1 MDPSTVLIFL
11 LMGLFI
17 GLLFLGV
24 PVGFSL
30 GGSAIAVTAIAVVI
44 DAWFGMDTGLSFR
57 RFSIVVDRVFGI
69 MKSDVLVALPMF
81 ILMGNVLDH
90 SGVAENMMQSLQRIL
105 GRVPGGLA
113 LGVTIIGIMLAAST
127 GIIGAS
133 IVLLGT
139 LTLPVMMQLKYS
151 PALATG
157 TVCSAGTLGIL
168 IPPSIMLILMSAQLD
183 VSTGDLFMG
192 AVFPGLILGGM
203 YLIYIIGY
211 SFFRPECAPKPK
223 NVEKLTAWDWVYLFI
238 TFVPAVFLIALV
250 LGSIFFGIATP
261 TESSGMGAM
270 GAVLLAFSVRFLIRK
285 FKASHDQS
293 DKKLLEQSVGVR
305 LKDSVTF
312 TFYAFRKSLFGTMQ
326 TMGFLAAIF
335 IGATCFSLVLR
346 RLGGDEMIANAIMN
360 VGSGDYGT
368 IFVVLLLIFALGF
381 FLEWIEITMIIL
393 PIVGPMIGSMEFAWL
408 ADSGMDA
415 SSKPALIWFAILC
428 AVALQTS
435 FLTPPVGF
443 AIFFLKGV
451 VPEGVTLKHIYRGVV
466 PFIVIQLI
474 ALASVVAFPKLVTWL
489 PGVSY

>member
-1 MDPSTVLIFL
+1 MDPSTVLIFV

-17 GLLFLGV
+17 GMLFLGV

-30 GGSAIAVTAIAVVI
+30 GGSAIAVTAIAVLI
-44 DAWFGMDTGLSFR
+44 DVWFGMDTGLSFR

-90 SGVAENMMQSLQRIL
+90 SGVAENMMQSLQRVL

-133 IVLLGT
+133 VVLLGT
-139 LTLPVMMQLKYS
+139 LTLPAMMRLKYS

-168 IPPSIMLILMSAQLD
+168 IPPSIMLILMAAQLD

-203 YLIYIIGY
+203 YIIYITAY
-211 SFFRPECAPKPK
+211 SFLKPECAPRPR
-223 NVEKLTAWDWVYLFI
+223 NVEKLTAWDWLYLFI
-238 TFVPAVFLIALV
+238 TFVPAVFLIGLV

-285 FKASHDQS
+285 FKATHVKS
-293 DKKLLEQSVGVR
+293 DKDLLNQSVATR
-305 LKDSVTF
+305 LKDSTTF
-312 TFYAFRKSLFGTMQ
+312 TFFAFRRSLFDTMQ

-346 RLGGDEMIANAIMN
+346 RLGGDEMIANAI
-360 VGSGDYGT
+360 VDIGSGNYGT
-368 IFVVLLLIFALGF
+368 ILVVLAIIFALGF
-381 FLEWIEITMIIL
+381 FLEWIEITMIML
-393 PIVGPMIGSMEFAWL
+393 PIVGPMIGDMDFAWL
-408 ADSGMDA
+408 AESGMDE
-415 SSKPALIWFAILC
+415 SSRPALIWFAILC

-443 AIFFLKGV
+443 ALFYIKGV
-451 VPEGVTLKHIYRGVV
+451 TPKGITLKDIYKGVV

-474 ALASVVAFPKLVTWL
+474 ALVAVLMFPKLVTWL
-489 PGVSY
+489 PGISY

>member
-1 MDPSTVLIFL
+1 MDPSTVLIFV

-17 GLLFLGV
+17 GLLFIGV
-24 PVGFSL
+24 PVAFSL
-30 GGSAIAVTAIAVVI
+30 GGSAIAVTTIAVVL
-44 DAWFGMDTGLSFR
+44 DMWFEMDTGLSFR
-57 RFSIVVDRVFGI
+57 RFSIVVDRIFGI
-69 MKSDVLVALPMF
+69 MRSEVLVALPMF
-81 ILMGNVLDH
+81 ILMGNILDQ

-133 IVLLGT
+133 VVLLGT
-139 LTLPVMMQLKYS
+139 LTLPAMMRLNYS

-168 IPPSIMLILMSAQLD
+168 IPPSIMLILMAAQLD

-203 YLIYIIGY
+203 YLVYIVGY
-211 SFFRPECAPKPK
+211 SILKPDAAPKPK
-223 NVEKLTAWDWVYLFI
+223 DTSKLTAWDWIYLFV
-238 TFVPAVFLIALV
+238 TFIPAIILIALV

-270 GAVLLAFSVRFLIRK
+270 GAVLLAFSVRFFIRK
-285 FKASHDQS
+285 FKANHKRGKRKAFNESLS
-293 DKKLLEQSVGVR
+293 SR
-305 LKDSVTF
+305 LKESTTF
-312 TFYAFRKSLFGTMQ
+312 TLYAFRKAIFDTMH

-346 RLGGDEMIANAIMN
+346 RLGGDEMIAEAIIGI
-360 VGSGDYGT
+360 GSGNYGT
-368 IFVVLLLIFALGF
+368 IFVVLGIIFALGF
-381 FLEWIEITMIIL
+381 FLEWIEITMIML
-393 PIVGPMIGSMEFAWL
+393 PIVGPMVGGMDFNWI

-415 SSKPALIWFAILC
+415 SSQPTLIWFAILC

-443 AIFFLKGV
+443 ALFYIKGV
-451 VPEGVTLKHIYRGVV
+451 APEGVTLKHIYKGVV

-474 ALASVVAFPKLVTWL
+474 ALGLVIAFPKLVTWL

>member
-1 MDPSTVLIFL
+1 MDPSAILIFV

-30 GGSAIAVTAIAVVI
+30 GGSAMAVTTIAVVL
-44 DAWFGMDTGLSFR
+44 DEVFGIYTGLSYL
-57 RFSIVVDRVFGI
+57 RFSITVDRVFGI
-69 MKSDVLVALPMF
+69 MKSEVLVALPMF
-81 ILMGNVLDH
+81 ILMGNILDR
-90 SGVAENMMQSLQRIL
+90 SGVAEKMMLAQQKIF
-105 GRVPGGLA
+105 GRVSGGLA
-113 LGVTIIGIMLAAST
+113 LAVTLMGILLAAST

-133 IVLLGT
+133 VVLLGT
-139 LTLPVMMQLKYS
+139 LTLPAMMRVNYA
-151 PALATG
+151 PAFAAG

-168 IPPSIMLILMSAQLD
+168 IPPSIMLILMSTQLD

-192 AVFPGLILGGM
+192 AVFPGLVLSGL
-203 YLIYIIGY
+203 YLVYIVVY
-211 SFFRPECAPKPK
+211 ARLNPSAAPKPK
-223 NVEKLTAWDWVYLFI
+223 EVVKLRARDWMDSALAI
-238 TFVPAVFLIALV
+238 LPALFLIMLV

-261 TESSGMGAM
+261 TESSGMGAL
-270 GAVLLAFSVRFLIRK
+270 GAMILALSNR
-285 FKASHDQS
+285 
-293 DKKLLEQSVGVR
+293 R
-305 LKDSVTF
+305 LNLNS
-312 TFYAFRKSLFGTMQ
+312 FRKSLRDTMS
-326 TMGFLAAIF
+326 TMGFLAAIL

-346 RLGGDEMIANAIMN
+346 RLGGDEMIANAILG

-368 IFVVLLLIFALGF
+368 IFVILAIIFLLGF
-381 FLEWIEITMIIL
+381 FLEWIEITMIML
-393 PIVGPMIGSMEFAWL
+393 PIVAPIIAGMDLAWL

-443 AIFFLKGV
+443 ALFYIKGV
-451 VPEGVTLKHIYRGVV
+451 CPPEIKLKHLYRGVV

-474 ALASVVAFPKLVTWL
+474 ALGLVVVFPKLVTWL